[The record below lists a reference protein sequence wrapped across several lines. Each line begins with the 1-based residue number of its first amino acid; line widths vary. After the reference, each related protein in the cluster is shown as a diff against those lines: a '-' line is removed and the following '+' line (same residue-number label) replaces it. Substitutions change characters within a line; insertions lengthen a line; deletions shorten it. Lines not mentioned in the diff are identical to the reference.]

1 MHQYLDLHALGKL
14 FSTYKLN
21 ARYETKN
28 HYQRTTLKSLK
39 RTQNYHRRNISNINK
54 KTASIQWKNP
64 LSETIIRGVAE
75 NYPGRAQ

>member
-1 MHQYLDLHALGKL
+1 MSKQIIIRQTNKKNFPQTHFKRKGRTIKMRERSQNKMHQYLDLHALGKL

-39 RTQNYHRRNISNINK
+39 RTQ
-54 KTASIQWKNP
+54 T
-64 LSETIIRGVAE
+64 
-75 NYPGRAQ
+75 